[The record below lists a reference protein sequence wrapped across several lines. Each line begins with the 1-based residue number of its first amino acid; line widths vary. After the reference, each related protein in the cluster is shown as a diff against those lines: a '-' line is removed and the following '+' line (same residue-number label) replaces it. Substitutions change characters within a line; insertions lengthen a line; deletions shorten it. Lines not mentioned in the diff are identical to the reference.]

1 MQLISRKHGLVGILA
16 LLITVLALL
25 AAGCGGDDDEET
37 GGDGTTT
44 AETTGSTGGDIE
56 ALPSSSCTSIEYEG
70 EGDPDVLIA
79 SDLPLQGGDRTQT
92 TQIQDAIRFI
102 LEENN
107 WKAGDTNVAY
117 QGCDDSTAQAG
128 SWDSGKCSQNA
139 QAYARNDKVV
149 GVIGTFNS
157 GCAALEIPVL
167 NQAPGGPVAMISPS
181 NTYVCLTVSSPAC
194 ESTEPDKYYP
204 GGTRN
209 YARVVALDD
218 AQAAAIATF
227 AKEKGVKSAYIVND
241 KQAYGLGIATN
252 LENAFK
258 EVGIEVKGN
267 DPWDPKA
274 SSYEALFR
282 KVAGT
287 SPDAVV
293 LAGVVPLNGVK
304 LIKDKVAVLG
314 DNDKVLLLAPD
325 GFTPFDE
332 TRKAGAAA
340 DGMFVTVAGSSADS
354 LTGKGKEFID
364 AFKEAQGLPGN
375 PEPYVAYGAQAAQVL
390 LDAIG
395 SSDGSRAGVI
405 EQLFQTK
412 VTDGIL
418 GSFELNENGDVDSG
432 AITVY
437 EGPKFDAIK
446 AITPDPALIKAAG
459 GG

>member
-1 MQLISRKHGLVGILA
+1 MTRQRGLLGILA
-16 LLITVLALL
+16 LLVAVLALL
-25 AAGCGGDDDEET
+25 AAGCGGDDEEET

-44 AETTGSTGGDIE
+44 AETTGSAGGDIE

-79 SDLPLQGGDRTQT
+79 SDLPMQGGDRTQT
-92 TQIQDAIRFI
+92 LQMVEAIRFI
-102 LEENN
+102 LEEND
-107 WKAGDTNVAY
+107 WKAGDKNVAY
-117 QGCDDSTAQAG
+117 QACDDSTAQAG

-139 QAYARNDKVV
+139 QAYAGNDKVV
-149 GVIGTFNS
+149 GIIGTFNS

-167 NQAPGGPVAMISPS
+167 NQAAGGAIGMVSPA
-181 NTYVCLTVSSPAC
+181 NTYVCLTVNTPAC

-204 GGTRN
+204 SGTRN
-209 YARVVALDD
+209 YTRIVALDD
-218 AQAAAIATF
+218 AQAATIATF

-241 KQAYGLGIATN
+241 KQAYGLGIARN
-252 LENAFK
+252 LENALK

-267 DPWDPKA
+267 EAWDPKA

-282 KVAGT
+282 KVGGT

-314 DNDKVLLLAPD
+314 GNDKVMLFAPD

-340 DGMFVTVAGSSADS
+340 DGMFVTVAGASADT
-354 LTGKGKEFID
+354 LTGKGKEFVD
-364 AFKEAQGLPGN
+364 AFKEAQNLTGN
-375 PEPYVAYGAQAAQVL
+375 PEPYTAYGAQAAQVL
-390 LDAIG
+390 LDAIAN
-395 SSDGSRAGVI
+395 SDGNRAGVI

-418 GSFELNENGDVDSG
+418 GSFELNENGDVNSG

-437 EGPKFDAIK
+437 EGPKFDAVK

>member
-1 MQLISRKHGLVGILA
+1 
-16 LLITVLALL
+16 
-25 AAGCGGDDDEET
+25 GCGGDDEEST
-37 GGDGTTT
+37 GGGGTTT
-44 AETTGSTGGDIE
+44 AETTGSAGGGDIE
-56 ALPSSSCTSIEYEG
+56 ALPSSSCTSVEYKG

-92 TQIQDAIRFI
+92 LQMIEAIRFI
-102 LEENN
+102 LAENN

-117 QGCDDSTAQAG
+117 QSCDDSTAQSGA
-128 SWDSGKCSQNA
+128 WDSGKCSQNA
-139 QAYARNDKVV
+139 QAYAGNDKLV

-157 GCAALEIPVL
+157 GCAALVIPVL
-167 NQAPGGPVAMISPS
+167 NQAPGGAIGMVSPA
-181 NTYVCLTVSSPAC
+181 NTYVCLTVNTPAC

-209 YARVVALDD
+209 YTRIVALDD
-218 AQAAAIATF
+218 AQAATIATF

-252 LENAFK
+252 LENALK

-267 DPWDPKA
+267 DAWDPKA

-287 SPDAVV
+287 SPDAVM

-314 DNDKVLLLAPD
+314 DNKKVMLFAPD

-340 DGMFVTVAGSSADS
+340 DGMFVTVAGASADT
-354 LTGKGKEFID
+354 LTGKGKEFVD
-364 AFKEAQGLPGN
+364 AFKEAQNLTGN
-375 PEPYVAYGAQAAQVL
+375 PEPYTAYAAQAAQVV
-390 LDAIG
+390 LDAIAN
-395 SSDGSRAGVI
+395 SDGSRAGVI

-418 GSFELNENGDVDSG
+418 GSFELNENGDVNSG

-437 EGPKFDAIK
+437 EGPKFEAVK
-446 AITPDPALIKAAG
+446 AITPDAALIKVAG